1 MTTKVITA
9 KEGMTLI
16 RDTYKAYLDGVEPT
30 TETAETIAFL
40 VRNDIQLRDFMLGM
54 PSEYHNDITT
64 YGAFLELT
72 INAVNDINKAYPL
85 LTILSMFYFTAGES
99 DLAKVAVNDV
109 LETNGDYS
117 LAKLLNRVFL
127 SNAPV
132 EMFSGMVGELH
143 PKVVAGLEGEYGNT
157 EVTE

>member
-9 KEGMTLI
+9 KEGLAFI

-30 TETAETIAFL
+30 TETAETIAYL

-54 PSEYHNDITT
+54 PSEYHNDIAT
-64 YGAFLELT
+64 YGAFLETT

-109 LETNGDYS
+109 LEVKGDYS
-117 LAKLLNRVFL
+117 LANLLNRVFL

-132 EMFSGMVGELH
+132 SMFSGMVGELH
-143 PKVVAGLEGEYGNT
+143 PKVVEGLEGEYGNT

>member
-9 KEGMTLI
+9 KEGMSLI

-30 TETAETIAFL
+30 TETAETIAYL

-64 YGAFLELT
+64 YGAFLENT

-85 LTILSMFYFTAGES
+85 LTILSMFYFTAGQS

-109 LETNGDYS
+109 LEVKGDYS
-117 LAKLLNRVFL
+117 LANLLNRVFL

-132 EMFSGMVGELH
+132 SMFSGMVGELH
-143 PKVVAGLEGEYGNT
+143 PKVVEGLEGDYGNT